1 MFWSIAT
8 TVLMTVPIH
17 SHLLP
22 YAERLDA
29 RGLDDITGIVIHCT
43 ETPDLASA
51 RKYGEH
57 IHYAQSQTGNSGHFY
72 IDVDGRIEQYVP
84 LQRIAHHVSGHNKNS
99 IGIELV
105 NPGRYPNWLHS
116 QSQQLTNPYPS
127 AQVDALVML
136 LQQLQQ
142 QLPALQWIA
151 GHEDLDQRLVI
162 ASDNPNIEV
171 RRKMDPGP
179 LFPWQQILQNSVL
192 ERVLP

>member
-1 MFWSIAT
+1 MLSTITAIL
-8 TVLMTVPIH
+8 LMNVPIH

-29 RGLDDITGIVIHCT
+29 RSLDDITGIVIHCT

-51 RKYGEH
+51 REFGER
-57 IHYAQSQTGNSGHFY
+57 IHHARSQTGNSGHFY

-84 LQRIAHHVSGHNKNS
+84 LQRIAHHVSGHNENTV
-99 IGIELV
+99 GIEMV
-105 NPGRYPNWLHS
+105 NPGRFPHWLHS
-116 QSQQLTNPYPS
+116 QSQQLTSPYPS
-127 AQVDALVML
+127 AQIDALVML

-142 QLPALQWIA
+142 QVPTLHWIA

-171 RRKMDPGP
+171 RRKLDPGP
-179 LFPWQQILQNSVL
+179 LFPWQQIMQNSEL
-192 ERVLP
+192 ERTLP